1 MFFISMG
8 SRRFRKSYR
17 LINRK
22 RRVNS
27 KTQRN
32 KRTRAEFNKKFIL
45 NFTRTKLS
53 NEEILL
59 LSKGTK
65 FVPSPNIFHVRNNIM
80 ADFIEL
86 ARKMRCRFCYSNT
99 SENTE
104 LHPLYLKT
112 GHVPPRCNNALENYV
127 TDTMLAISSLEVNSF
142 KDNLSRVER
151 KSLVKISNNSEIYI
165 SKADKN
171 NTTVLI
177 DKNNYTRAGE
187 NHLRSIY
194 YVELEQPNT
203 ASISKKIEEIIRKLF
218 SQKEIDM
225 KTYNF
230 LTQSHN
236 PKHGHMYFLPKIHK
250 INPEVVKNII
260 KQGFNHSDIEVAF
273 RPIVNKSNSPTCRI
287 EKFLDLIVKP
297 LLRKDPFFIQD
308 SKDFIVKL
316 EKEKIE
322 NKCFLIAYDV
332 TSMYTNMQIKDLQET
347 LVNNLE
353 KIDKLSYNFQIP
365 NLADL
370 AELIKIVLENNEFEF
385 NGHIYKQIIGA
396 PMGGILSP
404 TCTDLH
410 LASILKM
417 ILDKFQ
423 YRTHIKLHCQYRDDG
438 FMVFTGNMLQI
449 EEFFSIANKIDN
461 LLKFTYEVSEEL
473 MTYLDLE
480 VYKGNRFHINGILDV
495 KSHIKK
501 TETYQYLP
509 PNSSHPQSTF
519 KSITVGETIRHIR
532 NNNNEIDLNKHLIN
546 LELKLV
552 ARGYNKRI
560 TRDLISDTC
569 NKVKRCHTLTRKT
582 IKKNIPLTLIT
593 KYNPAV
599 KGLGRAL
606 RKSWNNLQSDE
617 ICRQIFKKVPI
628 IAYKRS
634 RNLKEYFAE
643 TRH

>member
-1 MFFISMG
+1 
-8 SRRFRKSYR
+8 
-17 LINRK
+17 
-22 RRVNS
+22 
-27 KTQRN
+27 
-32 KRTRAEFNKKFIL
+32 
-45 NFTRTKLS
+45 
-53 NEEILL
+53 
-59 LSKGTK
+59 
-65 FVPSPNIFHVRNNIM
+65 
-80 ADFIEL
+80 
-86 ARKMRCRFCYSNT
+86 
-99 SENTE
+99 
-104 LHPLYLKT
+104 
-112 GHVPPRCNNALENYV
+112 
-127 TDTMLAISSLEVNSF
+127 MLAISSLEVNSF

-260 KQGFNHSDIEVAF
+260 KQGFNHSDIEVAY

-287 EKFLDLIVKP
+287 EKFLDLIFKP

-449 EEFFSIANKIDN
+449 EDFLA
-461 LLKFTYEVSEEL
+461 LLI
-473 MTYLDLE
+473 
-480 VYKGNRFHINGILDV
+480 R
-495 KSHIKK
+495 
-501 TETYQYLP
+501 
-509 PNSSHPQSTF
+509 ST
-519 KSITVGETIRHIR
+519 
-532 NNNNEIDLNKHLIN
+532 
-546 LELKLV
+546 
-552 ARGYNKRI
+552 
-560 TRDLISDTC
+560 
-569 NKVKRCHTLTRKT
+569 
-582 IKKNIPLTLIT
+582 
-593 KYNPAV
+593 
-599 KGLGRAL
+599 
-606 RKSWNNLQSDE
+606 
-617 ICRQIFKKVPI
+617 IC
-628 IAYKRS
+628 
-634 RNLKEYFAE
+634 
-643 TRH
+643 